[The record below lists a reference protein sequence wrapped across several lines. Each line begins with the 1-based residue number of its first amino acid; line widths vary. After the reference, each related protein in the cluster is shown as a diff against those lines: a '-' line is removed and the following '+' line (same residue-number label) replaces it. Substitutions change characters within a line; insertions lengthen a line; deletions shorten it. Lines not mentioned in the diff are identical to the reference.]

1 MRHDRP
7 RGPDA
12 MGDRLGGAH
21 PGGVVDLVSS
31 EVVVDCDLA
40 SSVILLFALF
50 EDGRWTVGA

>member
-1 MRHDRP
+1 
-7 RGPDA
+7 